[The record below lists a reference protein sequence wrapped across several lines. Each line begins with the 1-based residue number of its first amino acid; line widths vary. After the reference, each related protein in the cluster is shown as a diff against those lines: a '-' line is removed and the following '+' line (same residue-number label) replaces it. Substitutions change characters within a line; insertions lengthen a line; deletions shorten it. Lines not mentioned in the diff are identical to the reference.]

1 MCSSDSAREICW
13 CEQSGES
20 PVTGDSPLQRSDH
33 CGVIVIRV
41 MFISAQPT
49 GTRWL

>member
-33 CGVIVIRV
+33 CGVIVIRA